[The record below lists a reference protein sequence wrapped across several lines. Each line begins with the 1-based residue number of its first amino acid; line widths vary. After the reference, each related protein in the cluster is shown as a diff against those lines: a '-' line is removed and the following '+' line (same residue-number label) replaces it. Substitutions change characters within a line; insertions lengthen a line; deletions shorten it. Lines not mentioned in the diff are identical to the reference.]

1 MRRFAALLPLLV
13 LLAGLALWAS
23 TGFYDVAPDEQAVV
37 LRLGQYVRTVPP
49 GRFHWHARGL
59 ETVFEE
65 RVTTLLR
72 DEFGYRTKAAGPPPE
87 IEEHPAEK
95 VMLTGDENLV
105 DVDFVVQY
113 RIGNLR
119 DWLFGIAAEDRPE
132 VIRETARAAARA
144 VVARTPIDVVQTQ
157 RGPLQEEIRELLQQR
172 LDAYHAGVRI
182 DSVNLQDVDPPE
194 AVREAFADVTS
205 AEQDRERA
213 VLEAQGYAD
222 KIVPEARGRAEEA
235 LNQARAYRERRVLES
250 QGETARFTALL
261 AEYRRAPEVT
271 RERLYLETLEQIL
284 PGMDKVIL
292 ERDSADHVVPYLPL
306 ERRRDAR

>member
-1 MRRFAALLPLLV
+1 MRFAGLLPIAV
-13 LLAGLALWAS
+13 LLIGLALWAS

-37 LRLGQYVRTVPP
+37 LRFGRYARTVPP
-49 GRFHWHARGL
+49 GKFHWYARGP
-59 ETVFEE
+59 ETLFKE

-72 DEFGYRTKAAGPPPE
+72 DEFGYRTKSPGPPPE

-119 DWLFGIAAEDRPE
+119 DWLFGIRSEERADAL
-132 VIRETARAAARA
+132 RETARAAARA

-157 RGPLQEEIRELLQQR
+157 RGPIQEEIRTQLQQL
-172 LDAYHAGVRI
+172 LDSYHAGVRV

-194 AVREAFADVTS
+194 AVREAFADVAS

-222 KIVPEARGRAEEA
+222 KVVPEARGRAEEA
-235 LNQARAYRERRVLES
+235 LNQARAYRQRRILES
-250 QGETARFTALL
+250 EGEAARFTALL
-261 AEYRRAPEVT
+261 AEYKRAPDVT
-271 RERLYLETLEQIL
+271 RERLYLETMEQIL
-284 PGMDKVIL
+284 PKMDKVIL
-292 ERDSADHVVPYLPL
+292 ENGSAERVVPYLPL
-306 ERRRDAR
+306 ERRRGEK